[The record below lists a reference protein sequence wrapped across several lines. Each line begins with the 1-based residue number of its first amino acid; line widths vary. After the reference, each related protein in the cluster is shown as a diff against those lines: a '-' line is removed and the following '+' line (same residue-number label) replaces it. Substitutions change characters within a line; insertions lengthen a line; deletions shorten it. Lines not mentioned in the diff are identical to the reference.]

1 MWAGL
6 FQVILLNL
14 QNFRVRLNGSVT
26 VTEELKRF
34 VGYVLCRYKC
44 PFHLQD
50 KANYLL
56 LAFGYLMNH
65 VDLFG
70 KYDMYFVSPPT
81 GIASVENLN
90 EMASNFVSSSVGKSE
105 VNWSSV
111 LNLHKRIITEL
122 RSTYAQLYYSAKL
135 ITTVH
140 DTDPSLDP
148 EDIWIS
154 TTEERIQ
161 TYSDIMSEAERID
174 QRKEEELKLRAN
186 FWKWIE
192 GTIDT
197 VEDSPESNQ
206 AEPCLIDFSSVLE
219 SIEQN
224 FKYISS
230 VWSEIQNI
238 MQALDDKMRVLVQ
251 EMPESASEIEKV
263 FKEMSS
269 KFSTFEDC
277 VRKIRDSGEIPSII
291 PITNTTVKERSEADV
306 ALAKKVDGLL
316 QDLTKAQNNTKL
328 AVYKVMKSVPGVK
341 TYGL

>member
-6 FQVILLNL
+6 FQVILLNI
-14 QNFRVRLNGSVT
+14 QNFRVRLNCNVT

-34 VGYVLCRYKC
+34 VNYVMCRYKC

-81 GIASVENLN
+81 GIATVEGLN
-90 EMASNFVSSSVGKSE
+90 EMANSFIRSNLSQSE
-105 VNWSSV
+105 PSWSSI
-111 LNLHKRIITEL
+111 LNLHKRIVTEL

-135 ITTVH
+135 IMSTH

-161 TYSDIMSEAERID
+161 TFSEIMSEAERID

-197 VEDSPESNQ
+197 VEDTPESNT
-206 AEPCLIDFSSVLE
+206 AEPCLIDFSNIFE

-224 FKYISS
+224 FKFILS
-230 VWSEIQNI
+230 VWTEMQNI

-277 VRKIRDSGEIPSII
+277 VRKIRESGEIPTIV
-291 PITNTTVKERSEADV
+291 PIVNTSVKERSEADV
-306 ALAKKVDGLL
+306 VLAKKVDGLL
-316 QDLTKAQNNTKL
+316 QDLAKAQNNTKI
-328 AVYKVMKSVPGVK
+328 AVYKVMKNVSGVQ